1 MIKDIRYYKTRNGKC
16 PFLVWQDKLK
26 DVMTQARIDK
36 RLREVAKGYY
46 GDYKLLGDGLMELR
60 LSFGKGYRIYC
71 AEYEQGIIVILHGG
85 TKNTKKEQSQDI
97 AKVRKYWQDFLN
109 RGEKYE
115 KNENRTPEG
124 SGYFPKV

>member
-1 MIKDIRYYKTRNGKC
+1 MIKELVYYTTRNGKC
-16 PFLVWQDKLK
+16 PFLAWQDKLK

-46 GDYKLLGDGLMELR
+46 GDYKLLGNGLMELR

-71 AEYEQGIIVILHGG
+71 AEYEQVVIVILHGG

-97 AKVRKYWQDFLN
+97 AKAKAYLQDFLTRDN
-109 RGEKYE
+109 KYD
-115 KNENRTPEG
+115 
-124 SGYFPKV
+124 